1 MDWDRV
7 SINIFEGQA
16 FSYVAWLDKAHGLHE
31 SAKLLEPRI
40 QKFWD
45 VLQGQQ
51 AMLSTPAEPEHIH
64 ATYFMLAAYSCE
76 NLLKA
81 ALIMRNVV
89 RYKDEFQQTKR
100 FPKDLQSHDLFKLAC
115 MLWVSGWRDSLRT
128 RPRQRTD
135 SFEIS
140 PAPPSNVD
148 QELSGVLP
156 CGTTTTDLKASQ
168 RGWWA
173 APRRDKLSNRR
184 CNHARARCLY
194 RSGRL
199 QG

>member
-100 FPKDLQSHDLFKLAC
+100 FPKDLQSHDLFKLAQKAGVA
-115 MLWVSGWRDSLRT
+115 LTASEEGILRRLTRSAVWSGRYPVPIKYGDVAGREVFSDGEDRSVSWFARDDLKKINSLMETLPERLGFPEWSVLSLRT
-128 RPRQRTD
+128 
-135 SFEIS
+135 
-140 PAPPSNVD
+140 
-148 QELSGVLP
+148 
-156 CGTTTTDLKASQ
+156 
-168 RGWWA
+168 
-173 APRRDKLSNRR
+173 
-184 CNHARARCLY
+184 
-194 RSGRL
+194 
-199 QG
+199 